1 MTAFDPKRTLRRS
14 NRSLSLF
21 VGQSSAAIAKAAF
34 LGNST
39 RSSVRLHVFLDSVL
53 FCVLAFRRSC
63 RAGVFGMVAR
73 NIGLL
78 SLLLLAASVAARAQE
93 QGETPGALPNPGS
106 YQGSMQ
112 LQREEQQ
119 RDMQIQQQNQAMQQ
133 RLDANYRGY
142 APGGGGMGG
151 GGRAP
156 AVNWFAKP
164 ALPPDR
170 NPLLGRWRQTGS
182 KAPRMGGAL
191 GQLSNGFLAGAMAGG
206 CQSIFGKGVIAFEPN
221 ALQWVAPDGH
231 EEILNHVGYRANG
244 ADVVIVT
251 RDPGAVPA
259 LFFGFPNRDHAVVA
273 VFGCTM
279 ERLGAQN
286 RPAPPPSPSA
296 MRMASAAPPPVSARG
311 EARLNF
317 LIAAAAPGRLAPFAG
332 VKIWVTREDPTY
344 ALMQEGIPVRGDLAT
359 EIDSD
364 CHDVTACMRDW
375 KAMTKGALGL
385 ITSDAGGHARTPV
398 MKPGRYFLVGVAP
411 YQGRHLFWHRPIDV
425 RAGSNDVTLDQTNAS
440 TIR

>member
-1 MTAFDPKRTLRRS
+1 MIVR
-14 NRSLSLF
+14 NI
-21 VGQSSAAIAKAAF
+21 AILAF
-34 LGNST
+34 L
-39 RSSVRLHVFLDSVL
+39 
-53 FCVLAFRRSC
+53 VLAVAT
-63 RAGVFGMVAR
+63 RAPV
-73 NIGLL
+73 
-78 SLLLLAASVAARAQE
+78 SAQE
-93 QGETPGALPNPGS
+93 QGETPGALANPGS

-119 RDMQIQQQNQAMQQ
+119 RDQQIQQQNDAMQR
-133 RLDANYRGY
+133 RLDENYRGY
-142 APGGGGMGG
+142 APGGGGGMG

-182 KAPRMGGAL
+182 KAPRIGGAL

-206 CQSIFGKGVIAFEPN
+206 CQSMFGKGVIAFEPN

-244 ADVVIVT
+244 ADVVMVT

-286 RPAPPPSPSA
+286 RPGPQPAPSTT
-296 MRMASAAPPPVSARG
+296 RMASAAPPPVRTRG
-311 EARLNF
+311 ETRLNF
-317 LIAAAAPGRLAPFAG
+317 TIGSAAPGRFAPFAG
-332 VKIWVTREDPTY
+332 VKIWVTRQDPTM
-344 ALMQEGIPVRGDLAT
+344 ALMQANIPVRGDLVT

-364 CHDVTACMRDW
+364 CHDIKACLRDW
-375 KAMTKGALGL
+375 KAMTKGALGF
-385 ITSDAGGHARTPV
+385 ITTDASGHALTPV
-398 MKPGRYFLVGVAP
+398 MNPGRYFLVGIAP
-411 YQGRHLFWHRPIDV
+411 YQGRHLFWHRSIDI
-425 RAGSNDVTLDQTNAS
+425 RAGTNVVTLDQTNAS